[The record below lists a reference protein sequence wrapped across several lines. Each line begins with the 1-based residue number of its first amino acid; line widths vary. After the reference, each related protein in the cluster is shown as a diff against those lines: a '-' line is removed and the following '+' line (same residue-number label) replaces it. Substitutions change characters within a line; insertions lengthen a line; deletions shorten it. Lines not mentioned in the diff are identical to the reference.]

1 MKAYCQKRRNGAMPP
16 PGETAAAAY
25 YMVSFFIGLLSASK
39 HQPFAFDAVN
49 RCFDQVVLP
58 LVSSHSTCHQH

>member
-1 MKAYCQKRRNGAMPP
+1 MPP

-25 YMVSFFIGLLSASK
+25 YMVSFFIGLLSASR

-49 RCFDQVVLP
+49 RCFDQVAAPCFINSLR
-58 LVSSHSTCHQH
+58 SFH